1 MDLTSEQQAVL
12 AVLKEH
18 DIQEGEYLSVQ
29 TLDRE
34 RLAHPQPIQEKW
46 AKALRGLVDAG
57 LVVRDPLG
65 YGLTRTGQYLIHPP
79 PD

>member
-1 MDLTSEQQAVL
+1 MELTPEQQAIL
-12 AVLKEH
+12 AILKEH

-34 RLAHPQPIQEKW
+34 KSALPQPIQEKW
-46 AKALRGLVDAG
+46 VKVLKSLVNDGLI
-57 LVVRDPLG
+57 VRDPLG
-65 YGLTRTGQYLIHPP
+65 YGLTKSGRYLVYPP